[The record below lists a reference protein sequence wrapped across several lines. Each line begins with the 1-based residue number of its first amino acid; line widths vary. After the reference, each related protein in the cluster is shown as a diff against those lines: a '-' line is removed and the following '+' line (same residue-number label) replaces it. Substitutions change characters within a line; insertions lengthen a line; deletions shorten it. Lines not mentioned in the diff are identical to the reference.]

1 MTVGALLVRTA
12 RQAPGWFAVLVVTAA
27 TGTAA
32 ALLVPQALA
41 ATIDELGSGIPVLV
55 GLLALAVASAT
66 LGDIAEGYCVSAGTA
81 DLRHRLAD
89 AVVRSGLAGQQ
100 RFSAGDLAGRTVGI
114 APQVGRIAP
123 LLVQVVTNLVLSIA
137 ALVLLARIDWRL
149 VLTLAAAAPLGVVL
163 LRVFAGQAAESVQRY
178 QEQQS
183 DIVTRFAD
191 ALAGVRTIRA
201 AGTVALE
208 TERVLAPLPA
218 LAAAGQA
225 LWSRYGGL
233 AGRTTLLA
241 PLTVVVVL
249 AVAGVGLHAG
259 RLSSGEFLA
268 AAGYTPMALGLLS
281 QIPLLVSLVRVRVS
295 ARRLVEVLAVP
306 VRANGSREL
315 PAGDGRLELR
325 GVVVDGVLDRVDL
338 VLPGGLI
345 VAVVGASGAGKTVLA
360 EVAGGLIGPDEGVVL
375 LDGVPLHELA
385 PEVLRREVAYA
396 FERPA
401 LLGRTVAE
409 VIAYGGTAG
418 MDRVTDAAVAAQ
430 ADAFVRRLP
439 EGYATAMSE
448 VPLSG
453 GEAQRLGLARA
464 FVRDARLLVLDDATS
479 SLDSIT
485 EAQVNRAVLQPGSR
499 TRLMIAHRAA
509 TARRA
514 DLVVWLH
521 AGRVRAVGRH
531 DELWADNAYRAVFTS
546 GQQRGVA

>member
-1 MTVGALLVRTA
+1 M
-12 RQAPGWFAVLVVTAA
+12 
-27 TGTAA
+27 
-32 ALLVPQALA
+32 
-41 ATIDELGSGIPVLV
+41 
-55 GLLALAVASAT
+55 
-66 LGDIAEGYCVSAGTA
+66 
-81 DLRHRLAD
+81 
-89 AVVRSGLAGQQ
+89 
-100 RFSAGDLAGRTVGI
+100 
-114 APQVGRIAP
+114 
-123 LLVQVVTNLVLSIA
+123 QVVTNLVLSVGG
-137 ALVLLARIDWRL
+137 LVLLARIDWRL

-163 LRVFAGQAAESVQRY
+163 LRMFAGQAAESVERY

-183 DIVTRFAD
+183 EIATRLTD

-208 TERVLAPLPA
+208 AERVLAPLPA
-218 LAAAGQA
+218 LAAAGRS

-233 AGRTTLLA
+233 TGRTTLLA
-241 PLTVVVVL
+241 PLTTLVVL
-249 AVAGVGLHAG
+249 AVAGLGLQAG

-306 VRANGSREL
+306 ARADGFREL
-315 PAGDGRLELR
+315 PAGRGRLELR
-325 GVVVDGVLDRVDL
+325 GAVVDGVLDRVDL
-338 VLPGGLI
+338 VVPGGLI

-360 EVAGGLIGPDEGVVL
+360 EVAGGLIAPDEGVVL
-375 LDGVPLHELA
+375 LDGVPLEELA

-401 LLGRTVAE
+401 LLGRTVGE

-418 MDRVTDAAVAAQ
+418 SAQVAEAAVAAQ

-439 EGYATAMSE
+439 DGYATAMSE

-464 FVRDARLLVLDDATS
+464 FVRDARLLILDDATS

-485 EAQVNRAVLQPGSR
+485 EAQVNQALLQPNSR

-514 DLVVWLH
+514 DLVVWVS
-521 AGRVRAVGRH
+521 AGRVRAVGHH
-531 DELWADNAYRAVFTS
+531 DELWADDAYRAVFTPRQV
-546 GQQRGVA
+546 G

>member
-1 MTVGALLVRTA
+1 LVTVGALLVRTA
-12 RQAPGWFAVLVVTAA
+12 RQAPGWFAALVVTAA
-27 TGTAA
+27 TGTGA
-32 ALLVPQALA
+32 ALLVPQVLA
-41 ATIDELGSGIPVLV
+41 VTVDELGSGILVLV
-55 GLLALAVASAT
+55 GLLAAAVASAT
-66 LGDIAEGYCVSAGTA
+66 LGEIAEGYCVAAGTA
-81 DLRHRLAD
+81 DLRRRVAD
-89 AVVRSGLAGQQ
+89 AVVRSGLSGQR
-100 RFSAGDLAGRTVGI
+100 RFSAGDLAGRTVGV

-123 LLVQVVTNLVLSIA
+123 LAVQVVTNLVLSVG
-137 ALVLLARIDWRL
+137 ALVLLWRIDWRL
-149 VLTLAAAAPLGVVL
+149 VLTLAAAAPLGVGL
-163 LRVFAGQAAESVQRY
+163 LRMFAGQAAESVQRY

-183 DIVTRFAD
+183 EIATRLAD
-191 ALAGVRTIRA
+191 ALGGVRTIRA

-241 PLTVVVVL
+241 PLTTVVVL
-249 AVAGVGLHAG
+249 AVAGFGLHAG
-259 RLSSGEFLA
+259 RLTAGQFLA

-306 VRANGSREL
+306 VRADGSREL
-315 PAGDGRLELR
+315 PPGSGRLELR

-338 VLPGGLI
+338 VVPGGLI
-345 VAVVGASGAGKTVLA
+345 VAVVGAAGAGKTVLA
-360 EVAGGLIGPDEGVVL
+360 EVAGGLIAPDEGVVL
-375 LDGVPLHELA
+375 LDGVPLDELA

-401 LLGRTVAE
+401 LLGRTVGD
-409 VIAYGGTAG
+409 VIAYGGPAG
-418 MDRVTDAAVAAQ
+418 SERVVDAAVAAQ

-439 EGYATAMSE
+439 DAYATAMSE

-464 FVRDARLLVLDDATS
+464 FVRDARLLILDDATS

-485 EAQVNRAVLQPGSR
+485 EAQVGQALLQPNSG

-514 DLVVWLH
+514 DLVVWLY
-521 AGRVRAVGRH
+521 AGRVRAVGSH
-531 DELWADNAYRAVFTS
+531 DELWADDAYRAVFR
-546 GQQRGVA
+546 QVA